1 MIIKWL
7 NVYFVFES
15 MMINTQELYNIFYT
29 KLEKKDD

>member
-1 MIIKWL
+1 MVKCF
-7 NVYFVFES
+7 FVFES